1 MTTRTIFQVPFAKLM
16 ALGKHISPANDIRY
30 YLNSVAVDP
39 EGVLVSTNGH
49 MMAGF
54 KFETP
59 KATDPNPNPILVPC
73 ATLKLLEQKFKE
85 NAPKSGSSYAYYRLA
100 RTIDITEIR
109 TTGDDDMTTVE
120 LKIDGLGESFTT
132 KGCDGVYPAW
142 RKVLPEHK
150 CHSGLAAQFDPEYP
164 MAMAECLRDALCKKK
179 EQKVLYV
186 IHHDGDRSASVECA
200 DSPDFFGVLMPWCV
214 GKTAAP
220 VRLTD
225 NAIET
230 KQTLAGINK
239 ARINLHSLEHSLKEL
254 RKKHTGEFNIRD
266 AEDLLRDLKASLLK
280 LSSEAVQ
287 ALVDKSQKAA

>member
-1 MTTRTIFQVPFAKLM
+1 MNTRTIFQVPFAKLM

-39 EGVLVSTNGH
+39 AGVLVSTNGR

-59 KATDPNPNPILVPC
+59 KATDPNPNPILIPC

-85 NAPKSGSSYAYYRLA
+85 NAPKSGSSYAYSRLA
-100 RTIDITEIR
+100 RNIDITEIR
-109 TTGDDDMTTVE
+109 TTGTDDMTTVE

-132 KGCDGVYPAW
+132 KGCDGTFPAW
-142 RKVLPEHK
+142 RKVLPEHDR
-150 CHSGLAAQFDPEYP
+150 HSGLAAQFDPEYP
-164 MAMAECLRDALCKKK
+164 MAFAECLRDALCKKK

-200 DSPDFFGVLMPWCV
+200 DSPEFFGVLMPWYV
-214 GKTAAP
+214 GKSAP
-220 VRLTD
+220 IRLTD
-225 NAIET
+225 SAVET
-230 KQTLAGINK
+230 NRVLAGIDK
-239 ARINLHSLEHSLKEL
+239 ACTNLHSLEHSLEEL
-254 RKKHTGEFNIRD
+254 RKKHTGEFNIRY
-266 AEDLLRDLKASLLK
+266 AQDLRRDLKTSLLK